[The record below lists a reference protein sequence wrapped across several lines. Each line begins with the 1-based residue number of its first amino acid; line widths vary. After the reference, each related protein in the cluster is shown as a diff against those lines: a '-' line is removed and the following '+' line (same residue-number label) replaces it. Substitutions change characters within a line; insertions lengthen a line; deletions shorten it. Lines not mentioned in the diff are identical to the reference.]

1 LLLHYL
7 AFVPLTT
14 VKLDLF
20 PMSGFKPLDIRYLV
34 LPALTLGFSGAAYYV
49 RLTRATMLDELHRDY
64 VRTARSKGVG
74 ERGVQW
80 RHAFRNA
87 LGPIFTQVGLDL
99 GFFLGGVVV
108 VESVFSWPGIG
119 KLAFDSIRTVD
130 VPLILGTVV
139 LGSNR
144 GRGPSGMVDPLGRSC
159 RCTPGSQRPA
169 RAAGATISGSGFS
182 LVRLD
187 TSCARPGP
195 RQRTSDRPSDAGLCG
210 RGPADGARER

>member
-1 LLLHYL
+1 MLAAVRRGTWIDRASTTLAIVLVSAPSFWVGLLLLHYL

-130 VPLILGTVV
+130 VPLILGTVLFGTFVIV
-139 LGSNR
+139 LANLV
-144 GRGPSGMVDPLGRSC
+144 VDVL
-159 RCTPGSQRPA
+159 
-169 RAAGATISGSGFS
+169 AAVA
-182 LVRLD
+182 D
-187 TSCARPGP
+187 P
-195 RQRTSDRPSDAGLCG
+195 RIRH
-210 RGPADGARER
+210 